1 MVRMKGMRCSRL
13 WWFVLAVLVVYLG
26 GVKLFVSG
34 VLLPYTKLDGPWWG
48 YPLNYLLILNLFF
61 GLPVIVVIFG
71 GTLFSEIMT
80 WRDRRAQH
88 REQSLDAAD
97 SANVKADSPLR

>member
-1 MVRMKGMRCSRL
+1 MVRMKGMGCSRL
-13 WWFVLAVLVVYLG
+13 WWVVLAVFVVYLG

-34 VLLPYTKLDGPWWG
+34 VLLPYTKLDGPWWAHILG
-48 YPLNYLLILNLFF
+48 YLLILNLFL
-61 GLPVIVVIFG
+61 GLPVTLVIFG

-80 WRDRRAQH
+80 WRDWRAQH